1 MNQLYDFLDCIG
13 DHPLRA
19 LLIASLLIATLT
31 VGSSLKIDE
40 RRRRTHRREC
50 QELER
55 MFRA

>member
-1 MNQLYDFLDCIG
+1 VNQLYDFLDCIG

-31 VGSSLKIDE
+31 VGISLK
-40 RRRRTHRREC
+40 RRRCTHRREC